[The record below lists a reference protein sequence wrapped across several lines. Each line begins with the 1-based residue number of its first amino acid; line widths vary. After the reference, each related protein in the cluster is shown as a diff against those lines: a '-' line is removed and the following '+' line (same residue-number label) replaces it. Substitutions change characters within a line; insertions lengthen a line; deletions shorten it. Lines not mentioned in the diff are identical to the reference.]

1 MLVYNKVYRHKQGG
15 LKMKR
20 TIKALFIT
28 GILTM
33 IFAIP
38 VMAQE
43 VTDPEKVIKEE
54 VFVAGEDALAQEFHN
69 SQIWRS
75 DNYVKY
81 LDGVIFNLNET
92 ARIKKEIVTNYTY
105 LSQYNPAFRDKIPQ
119 AQADYDKAVAWVNA
133 YKEYRQAVKADLKAR
148 YKY

>member
-1 MLVYNKVYRHKQGG
+1 MR
-15 LKMKR
+15 
-20 TIKALFIT
+20 
-28 GILTM
+28 
-33 IFAIP
+33 AIRIIVMSLLIMVVMAQA

-54 VFVAGEDALAQEFHN
+54 TFVAEEDRLANEFHN

-75 DNYVKY
+75 DNYLKY

-92 ARIKKEIVTNYTY
+92 ARIKKEVVDNYTY
-105 LSQYNPAFRDKIPQ
+105 LSQFNPAFMDKIPQ

-133 YKEYRQAVKADLKAR
+133 YKEYRKAVQADLKAKFN
-148 YKY
+148 Y